1 MPEVLMPF
9 ARHLVTNSIVD
20 VASVKRGD
28 AAGYVCWSCG
38 MTVVAKQGKVKA
50 WHFAHL
56 VTSLAKNTACEFSF
70 DVALRAIIR
79 DVLKANGAIQL
90 PGINNSQLPKPMVPD
105 STTILAR
112 HQGVL
117 FDAVLSKGDYR
128 LCLVFC
134 DSNRLSAA
142 VDFNP
147 NPHTAV
153 LGLAASKQFGS
164 KSTRGNY
171 RALIEGWLSES
182 TAHKHWILHPKLRK
196 TQGEPSESIEGDQ
209 KPAPGLLHHA
219 KPNTGHASSE
229 RFRGFKAGVTYE
241 CERHRT
247 RWTGHQ
253 ICQLCGPLQTPK
265 YAREVSK

>member
-1 MPEVLMPF
+1 MSEVLMPF
-9 ARHLVTNSIVD
+9 ARHVASNSIVD
-20 VASVKRGD
+20 VASVKRDD
-28 AAGYVCWSCG
+28 ASGYVCWSCG
-38 MTVVAKQGKVKA
+38 MTVVAKQGKVRA

-134 DSNRLSAA
+134 DSNGPNATADL
-142 VDFNP
+142 NP

-153 LGLAASKQFGS
+153 LGLAANKRFGY

-182 TAHKHWILHPKLRK
+182 TEHKHWIVHPRLQTTR
-196 TQGEPSESIEGDQ
+196 GEPNEPIEGDQ
-209 KPAPGLLHHA
+209 KLAPVRPQRA
-219 KPNTGHASSE
+219 EPNTAHASSE

-247 RWTGHQ
+247 RWTGHH
-253 ICQLCGPLQTPK
+253 ICPLCGPLQTPK
-265 YAREVSK
+265 YAREVRK